1 MKSNPKTRKLILIT
15 LGILFVLLPIFIVNF
30 SIITDINNKSS
41 NFGDYSNLEK
51 ENLKISEVSGRIHI
65 DNNWTAAKSAGICTG
80 NGTYSEPYVI
90 EDLVIDAGDS
100 GSCIKIENSNV
111 YFKIE
116 NCSFYNSEPSWLDAG
131 IRLSNVENSLI
142 ITNNCSSNF
151 RGIYLSYSYKN
162 TISGNI
168 LNNNTLNGIYLWES
182 RNNTISGN
190 NASNNDRDGIFLSY
204 SNNNTLSGNNANNN
218 DYAIYLTDS
227 NYNNVSGNT
236 VNNNRYG
243 MYLAD
248 GVSNNVSGNTA
259 NNNQFGINLWKG
271 VGNNVSG
278 NTVNNN
284 HHGIHLAR
292 SNNNTI
298 RFNIIE
304 ENDIGIYLRT
314 SYSNEISNNTFNGN
328 NVDFQDYVYV
338 DPKSTFRNPITIVI
352 VITAVAFSGTVFVPI
367 LITRKRSA
375 KNGEIKSPGISEILA
390 IISSITCLVGGFFYL
405 WSAPDLPYFSPIFA
419 VLFGVM
425 VIIGA
430 FIGLKFKRGGP
441 LLCLVMGI
449 YSVLIIFGFSIFFL
463 FGAIFIIIGSIVG
476 LIGAKKKKGSETIK
490 PIKI

>member
-15 LGILFVLLPIFIVNF
+15 LGILFALLQIFIVNF

-41 NFGDYSNLEK
+41 DYGDYSNLEK
-51 ENLKISEVSGRIHI
+51 ENLRISAVSGKIHI
-65 DNNWTAAKSAGICTG
+65 DNNWTATKSAGICTG

-116 NCSFYNSEPSWLDAG
+116 NCSFYNSEPNWLDAG

-151 RGIYLSYSYKN
+151 MGIYLSYSYKN

-168 LNNNTLNGIYLWES
+168 VNNNTLNGIYLWDS
-182 RNNTISGN
+182 SNNTISGN
-190 NASNNDRDGIFLSY
+190 NASNNDGDGIVLIY

-218 DYAIYLTDS
+218 NYAIELTDS

-243 MYLAD
+243 IYLAG
-248 GVSNNVSGNTA
+248 GVGNNVSGNTV
-259 NNNQFGINLWKG
+259 NYNYFGIYLLNV

-292 SNNNTI
+292 SNNNAI
-298 RFNIIE
+298 RLNIIE
-304 ENDIGIYLRT
+304 ENDIGIYLMT

-338 DPKSTFRNPITIVI
+338 NPKSTFRNPLTIVI
-352 VITAVAFSGTVFVPI
+352 IITAVAFSGTLFIPI
-367 LITRKRSA
+367 LITRKKST
-375 KNGEIKSPGISEILA
+375 KNGEIKSPDISEILA

-405 WSAPDLPYFSPIFA
+405 WSAPDLPFFSPIFA
-419 VLFGVM
+419 VIFGVIF
-425 VIIGA
+425 IIGA
-430 FIGLKFKRGGP
+430 FIRLNFKRDGP

-449 YSVLIIFGFSIFFL
+449 SSVLVIFGFSIFFL
-463 FGAIFIIIGSIVG
+463 FGAIIIIIGSIVG
-476 LIGAKKKKGSETIK
+476 LIGVKKKRK
-490 PIKI
+490 